1 MTTTVETAANGTMSR
16 LHDASV
22 RGFASDNYSGVHP
35 EVLAA
40 LAAANE
46 GHQVSYGEDDYTARL
61 QELMEQHFGEGIEC
75 FPVFNGTGANVL
87 SLQSLL
93 PRWGAVSAR
102 QQPTSTW
109 TKTAR
114 PERIGGIK
122 LLQVPTPDGKL
133 TPELIDREAWGWGDE
148 HRAQPLAVSITQTT
162 ELGTCYTPEE
172 VRAIADARPCQGHEA
187 AHGWRTAGQCRGAPW
202 RSRCGLSR
210 AMPAWTSSPSAA
222 PRTGCCLARLVVAL
236 NPEAAH
242 GLLFLRKMNMQL
254 ASKMRFMSAQFIAL
268 LEGDLWLR
276 SASHA
281 NAMAARLRAGVESV
295 PGVEPSQKTE
305 SNGVFAILPEGVADK
320 LRKSFRFYDWNEAA
334 REVRWMCSFDTTE
347 EDVDAFV
354 EAIRNELAR
363 QRVRGAHRGVGDS
376 ECPAAAYHTP
386 IHRAGGEPADLGGL
400 HCVPCD
406 CERTCPGSRGVSF
419 TPWGH
424 SGKHDAAVSCAS
436 TRSRR
441 LHGWHRSPLRSAPR
455 SLCPAAA
462 ALVCAVHGPAAMAL
476 ARSAAS
482 TVTTPTA
489 MNSPPGRFILLY
501 DPDGSAV
508 WDGEFRIVT
517 YIRAQLEAEMGN
529 DEMLGSVAWTWLVE
543 ALETHHAPY
552 RAAGGTATRVLSES
566 FGTLSDRPGS
576 IDIELRASWTPGK
589 CGHPGPSGGLVRHG
603 VHLSPASR
611 RCPTAS
617 PHCPA
622 GAGTSALRCQDSAR
636 PRMLPV
642 N

>member
-1 MTTTVETAANGTMSR
+1 MTKAMTTTVETAASGTMSR

-93 PRWGAVSAR
+93 PRWGAVVCA
-102 QQPTSTW
+102 ST
-109 TKTAR
+109 AHINMDENGA

-172 VRAIADARPCQGHEA
+172 VRAIATHVHAKGMKLHMDGARLANAA
-187 AHGWRTAGQCRGAPW
+187 AHLGVPLRAFTRIAGVDILSFGGTKN
-202 RSRCGLSR
+202 GLLF
-210 AMPAWTSSPSAA
+210 
-222 PRTGCCLARLVVAL
+222 GELVVAL

-295 PGVEPSQKTE
+295 PGVELSQKTE

-354 EAIRNELAR
+354 EAIRNELA
-363 QRVRGAHRGVGDS
+363 GNGNAAH
-376 ECPAAAYHTP
+376 
-386 IHRAGGEPADLGGL
+386 
-400 HCVPCD
+400 
-406 CERTCPGSRGVSF
+406 
-419 TPWGH
+419 
-424 SGKHDAAVSCAS
+424 
-436 TRSRR
+436 
-441 LHGWHRSPLRSAPR
+441 
-455 SLCPAAA
+455 
-462 ALVCAVHGPAAMAL
+462 
-476 ARSAAS
+476 
-482 TVTTPTA
+482 TA
-489 MNSPPGRFILLY
+489 
-501 DPDGSAV
+501 
-508 WDGEFRIVT
+508 E
-517 YIRAQLEAEMGN
+517 
-529 DEMLGSVAWTWLVE
+529 
-543 ALETHHAPY
+543 
-552 RAAGGTATRVLSES
+552 
-566 FGTLSDRPGS
+566 
-576 IDIELRASWTPGK
+576 
-589 CGHPGPSGGLVRHG
+589 
-603 VHLSPASR
+603 
-611 RCPTAS
+611 
-617 PHCPA
+617 
-622 GAGTSALRCQDSAR
+622 
-636 PRMLPV
+636 
-642 N
+642 